1 MQIKDNEVERMMIKE
16 IEILQKLDHKNIIKY
31 NGAFKLED
39 YYLILMEYADAGD
52 LHGLIKEKK
61 SKNE

>member
-39 YYLILMEYADAGD
+39 
-52 LHGLIKEKK
+52 
-61 SKNE
+61 